1 MFTNTFVKAVVAL
14 AAANLVSA
22 QTFTDCNP
30 LEKTCPAE
38 AAFGKD
44 TGTCDFKSECK
55 IFTSLPGT
63 SVTYEGDGA
72 RFRISKEGDGPTFA
86 TQKRIFF
93 GRVDVELK
101 SAPGIGIVTSV
112 VLESADL
119 DEVDWEWLGADDYH
133 VQSNYFGK
141 GDTTTYDRVALH
153 NVATPSKTFHTY
165 TIEATSKFIAWSI
178 DGTEVRRLLPDQ
190 AKGGSRF
197 PQTPFEIKIGTW
209 VAGGKDSPEGTVEWA
224 GGRTDFS
231 KGPFDAYYKSIS
243 IVDYAGGDA
252 PTKDSIKEYVFGDK
266 TGSWESI
273 KVVKGDGADDDKL
286 KTSATITKTQEI
298 QTRTS
303 IEFSTSTLS
312 SDSSKTSGS
321 SSGSSSASSSGAS
334 SGTSE
339 KTTKTSDTTSSPV
352 TSTLTSTIVDSGS
365 TTIRT
370 ITTTG
375 SANQGTTAATPSAS
389 GSSGSGSSSTS
400 GSSQASQTS
409 GSSSAPSTTPNAA
422 AQGVVSFA
430 GLAITAA
437 FGIAFQLL

>member
-1 MFTNTFVKAVVAL
+1 MFTNTFVKAVVAV

-30 LEKTCPAE
+30 LDKTCPAE

-44 TGTCDFKSECK
+44 SGICDFKSECK

-63 SVTYEGDGA
+63 SVSYEGDGA
-72 RFRISKEGDGPTFA
+72 RFRISKEGEGPTLA

-197 PQTPFEIKIGTW
+197 PQTPFEVKIGTW

-243 IVDYAGGDA
+243 IIDYAGGDA
-252 PTKDSIKEYVFGDK
+252 PTKDSIKEYVYGDK

-273 KVVKGDGADDDKL
+273 KVVKGDSADDDKL

-334 SGTSE
+334 SGT
-339 KTTKTSDTTSSPV
+339 T
-352 TSTLTSTIVDSGS
+352 
-365 TTIRT
+365 
-370 ITTTG
+370 
-375 SANQGTTAATPSAS
+375 ATPSAS
-389 GSSGSGSSSTS
+389 GSQGSGSSSTT
-400 GSSQASQTS
+400 GSQASQTS

-430 GLAITAA
+430 GLTIAA
-437 FGIAFQLL
+437 AVGIAFQLL

>member
-30 LEKTCPAE
+30 LDKTCPAE

-44 TGTCDFKSECK
+44 SGICDFKSECK

-63 SVTYEGDGA
+63 SVSYESDGA
-72 RFRISKEGDGPTFA
+72 RFRISKEGEGPTFA

-197 PQTPFEIKIGTW
+197 PQTPFEVKIGTW

-243 IVDYAGGDA
+243 IIDYAGGDA
-252 PTKDSIKEYVFGDK
+252 PTKDSIKEYVYGDK

-273 KVVKGDGADDDKL
+273 KIVKGDGADDDKL

-334 SGTSE
+334 SGT
-339 KTTKTSDTTSSPV
+339 T
-352 TSTLTSTIVDSGS
+352 
-365 TTIRT
+365 
-370 ITTTG
+370 
-375 SANQGTTAATPSAS
+375 ATPSAS
-389 GSSGSGSSSTS
+389 GSQGSGSGSTT
-400 GSSQASQTS
+400 GSQASQTS

-430 GLAITAA
+430 GLAIAA
-437 FGIAFQLL
+437 AVGITFQLL